1 LFSLLKETNTERNL
15 WRRLV
20 SCCIKKSLGGSMEL
34 CCPYC
39 KKSSIT
45 KKGKRKEKQGS
56 SQKYYCTLC
65 RKTFVKRECKNK
77 TYNVEV
83 IREAIT
89 LYNQGFT
96 FEETANALNKRF
108 KTSTTKSSIQRWI
121 KEYQSICTYAPL
133 RTAIRKRYGKDIIVS
148 KNFTYQGLAYNFKYH
163 KGKLEILGEMF
174 PSLISYIRRCE
185 AGCPPFFNDI
195 DNRCSQLRL
204 EVTIEKTV
212 SENLVCRR
220 AALALCNFPTKKKRH
235 SLIENFMLIN
245 DDTTVAVEIP
255 VWLWDKNLKCSIAGH
270 IDLIQVSQ
278 GYVYIL
284 DYKPDAAR
292 EKDEHVASQ
301 LYLYASGLSFRAAIP
316 LSRIRCAWFDDKL
329 YVEFEPTKAK
339 VRHTKTNNPI
349 ASLQETNLENEK

>member
-1 LFSLLKETNTERNL
+1 
-15 WRRLV
+15 
-20 SCCIKKSLGGSMEL
+20 MEL

-39 KKSSIT
+39 KRSFIT

-56 SQKYYCTLC
+56 RQKYYCTLC

-77 TYNVEV
+77 TYNAEL

-133 RTAIRKRYGKDIIVS
+133 RTAMRKRYGKDIIVS

-174 PSLISYIRRCE
+174 PSLSSYIRRCE
-185 AGCPPFFNDI
+185 AGCPAFFNDI
-195 DNRCSQLRL
+195 DNRCSTLRL
-204 EVTIEKTV
+204 EVTIEKNV

-220 AALALCNFPTKKKRH
+220 AALALCYFPTKKKRH

-255 VWLWDKNLKCSIAGH
+255 VWLWEKNLKCSIAGH

-278 GYVYIL
+278 GCVYIL
-284 DYKPDAAR
+284 DYKPDASR
-292 EKDEHVASQ
+292 EKDEQVASQ

-316 LSRIRCAWFDDKL
+316 LSRIRCAWFDDKS

-339 VRHTKTNNPI
+339 VHYTKTI
-349 ASLQETNLENEK
+349 V